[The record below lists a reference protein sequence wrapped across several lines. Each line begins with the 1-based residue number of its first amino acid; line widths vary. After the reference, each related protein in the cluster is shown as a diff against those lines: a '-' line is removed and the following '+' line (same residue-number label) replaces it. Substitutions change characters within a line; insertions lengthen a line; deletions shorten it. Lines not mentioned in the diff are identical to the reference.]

1 MIDNNYYITHSR
13 QSLPMNVKKNFKLS
27 SSNHQSMK
35 VIDFGQG
42 ILEKNEDISSAIF
55 QKL

>member
-1 MIDNNYYITHSR
+1 MIKKGKGKLKNNNKMH
-13 QSLPMNVKKNFKLS
+13 KNFKLS